1 MMYRKKLWIG
11 AIALVL
17 VIGLL
22 IWRPWLS
29 SELNQ
34 RLVKVTK
41 GSFETYISAVGELQ
55 AQKAMDISVPE
66 VSFRRE
72 IDIWAIKIMDIVE
85 EGKIVKKGDHVATLE
100 PTEVEE
106 NLVNVNQR
114 LDDLYNSLEDAKLD
128 SSLTLSEARNSI
140 QQAYDQMLD
149 QQIKVEQSVYESKA
163 VQRQA
168 IIGLEKA
175 KRSLT
180 KSRRDLDT
188 QRRKLKMQISRYE
201 DKVKRRE
208 HEKSLLEQLR
218 SELAITAPANG
229 MVVYGVGYDG
239 QKVKVGSRVGRWA
252 PLIAT
257 LPDLNTLVSEM
268 FVKEI
273 DIAKVQLGQKVR
285 MKIDAFPN
293 KEYAGEIINVAN
305 IGQEIPGEF
314 QNGFKVLVRLEPFTD
329 ALLPG
334 MTTSNQVVTGSWEN
348 ALYVPKEA
356 VYGNDSIRYVV
367 QKSGMRTI
375 RQQVVLGGEN
385 EEFIRIERGLTENQH
400 VLLDKDLEH
409 RKLELIQLD

>member
-1 MMYRKKLWIG
+1 MHKKKGWIG

-22 IWRPWLS
+22 IWRPWIAS
-29 SELNQ
+29 DANQ
-34 RLVKVTK
+34 QSAKVTS
-41 GSFETYISAVGELQ
+41 GVFETYISAVGELQ
-55 AQKAMDISVPE
+55 AQKALDITVPE

-72 IDIWAIKIMDIVE
+72 INIWALKIMNIVE

-114 LDDLYNSLEDAKLD
+114 LDQLYNSLEDAKLD

-140 QQAYDQMLD
+140 QRAYDQLLD
-149 QQIKVEQSVYESKA
+149 QEIKVEQSIYESKA

-168 IIGLEKA
+168 KIGLEKA
-175 KRSLT
+175 ERSLT
-180 KSRRDLDT
+180 KSRRDLDRR
-188 QRRKLKMQISRYE
+188 RRKLKMQIRRYE
-201 DKVKRRE
+201 DKVKR
-208 HEKSLLEQLR
+208 HEFEKNLLEQLR
-218 SELAITAPANG
+218 SELSITAPADG
-229 MVVYGVGYDG
+229 MVVYGVGYNG

-257 LPDLNTLVSEM
+257 LPDLNSLVSEM

-273 DIAKVQLGQKVR
+273 DIAKVRLGQKVR

-293 KEYAGEIINVAN
+293 KEYLGEILNIAN

-314 QNGFKVLVRLEPFTD
+314 QNGFKVLVKLASFTD

-334 MTTSNQVVTGSWEN
+334 MTTSNQVVTGSWN
-348 ALYVPKEA
+348 DALYVPKEA

-367 QKSGMRTI
+367 RKLGLKTI
-375 RQQVVLGGEN
+375 RQQVILGDEN
-385 EEFIRIERGLTENQH
+385 EESVRIEKGLEENQR
-400 VLLDKDLEH
+400 VLLDKNVDH
-409 RKLELIQLD
+409 QKLELVTLD

>member
-1 MMYRKKLWIG
+1 MHKNKRWIG
-11 AIALVL
+11 AIALGL
-17 VIGLL
+17 VIGLI
-22 IWRPWLS
+22 IWRPWS
-29 SELNQ
+29 ASETNQ
-34 RLVKVTK
+34 QSAKVTR
-41 GSFETYISAVGELQ
+41 GAFETYISAVGELQ
-55 AQKAMDISVPE
+55 AQKALDITVPE

-72 IDIWAIKIMDIVE
+72 IDIWAMKIMDIVE
-85 EGKIVKKGDHVATLE
+85 EGKIVKKGEHVATLE

-114 LDDLYNSLEDAKLD
+114 LDQLYNSLEDAKLD

-140 QQAYDQMLD
+140 QRAYDQLLD
-149 QQIKVEQSVYESKA
+149 QEIKVEQSVYESKA

-168 IIGLEKA
+168 KIGLEKA
-175 KRSLT
+175 ERSLT
-180 KSRRDLDT
+180 KSRRDLET
-188 QRRKLKMQISRYE
+188 KRRKLKMQIERYA

-208 HEKSLLEQLR
+208 FEKNLLEQLR
-218 SELAITAPANG
+218 SELSITAPADG
-229 MVVYGVGYDG
+229 MVVYGIGYNG

-293 KEYAGEIINVAN
+293 KNYSGEIINIAN

-314 QNGFKVLVRLEPFTD
+314 QNGFKVLVQLDSFTD
-329 ALLPG
+329 PLLPG
-334 MTTSNQVVTGSWEN
+334 MTTSNHVVTGSWSD

-367 QKSGMRTI
+367 RDLGLKTV
-375 RQQVVLGGEN
+375 RQQVILGGEN
-385 EEFIRIERGLTENQH
+385 EESIRIANGLKENQKI
-400 VLLDKDLEH
+400 LLDINIDH
-409 RKLELIQLD
+409 RKLELVSLD